1 MQKLHQAYADSGLRI
16 VAVSVDEGSPDA
28 LREFQQEYALTFD
41 ILQDR
46 SRAIERTY
54 QTTGVPES
62 FVLGRDGRIVK
73 KIIGEYDWDS
83 PAARNLVS
91 RLLEQDR

>member
-16 VAVSVDEGSPDA
+16 VAVSVDEGSPEA
-28 LREFQQEYALTFD
+28 LREFQQEYGLTFD